1 MSLDGCCRSGT
12 VGLVSADK
20 LETATSTAP
29 STSSAGPGTGSV
41 LRTSSNLRLRS
52 LLALGVSL
60 TLIGGLVASEVYA
73 GGILNFGADE
83 LPIAELVDA
92 DTLARAQSFAGEYT
106 FIGGQKERD
115 GVDAA
120 IETTLQAVSPVVRN
134 LGRERLQAANV
145 VPQNVEIKLDGDQ
158 VNVLFDGHGHEAGL
172 DGVPI
177 KTQSREG
184 DKVKV
189 SYRMRGAQLVELTDG
204 VGGDRTNEFKL
215 NADASRLTMD
225 VEISSSQLPVPVT
238 YRLTFKRK

>member
-1 MSLDGCCRSGT
+1 MR
-12 VGLVSADK
+12 
-20 LETATSTAP
+20 
-29 STSSAGPGTGSV
+29 TGSD
-41 LRTSSNLRLRS
+41 LRLRS

-60 TLIGGLVASEVYA
+60 TIIGGLVASEVYA
-73 GGILNFGADE
+73 GGILDFGADD
-83 LPIAELVDA
+83 LPIAEMVDA
-92 DTLARAQSFAGEYT
+92 DTLARAQTFTGEYV

-120 IETTLQAVSPVVRN
+120 IETTLEAVSPVVRN
-134 LGRERLQAANV
+134 LGRERLRAANV
-145 VPQNVEIKLDGDQ
+145 VPQNVEIEVDGDR
-158 VNVLFDGHGHEAGL
+158 VNVLFDGHGHEASL
-172 DGVPI
+172 DGTPL

-189 SYRMRGAQLVELTDG
+189 SYRIRGAQLVELTDG

-215 NADASRLTMD
+215 SSDGSRLTID